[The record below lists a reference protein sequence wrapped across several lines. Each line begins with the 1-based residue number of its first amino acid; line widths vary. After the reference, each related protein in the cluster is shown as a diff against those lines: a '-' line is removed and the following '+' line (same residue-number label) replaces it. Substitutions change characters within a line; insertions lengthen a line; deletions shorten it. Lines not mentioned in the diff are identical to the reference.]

1 MHIADM
7 TMFYA
12 PSSGGVRTYL
22 DAKRH
27 RLNALADARHTLLV
41 PGERHVYIAQD
52 HRVDVPAT
60 PLPFSNGY
68 RFPLTRRPWRR
79 ALNEVR
85 PDLIEAGDPYT
96 VGWAAIASAR
106 ELDIPLIAF
115 YHSDLPTMISNRLG
129 GWSRSLING
138 YISRL
143 YDHYDRVLAPSRVM
157 AERLEGLGIKEVRV
171 QPLGV
176 DLTTFRPE
184 LRDEQVRVELG
195 LDDDTRLLVFAGRG
209 SQEKNLSTLL
219 ETMRRLK
226 SGTSTQR
233 YHLLMIGSSMPT
245 QVPDNVTVINHFC
258 PTAEIARYFA
268 SSDALL
274 HAGTQETFGLI
285 VLEAMACG
293 IPVVAARAGAL
304 TENVP
309 EECGML
315 CRPLDSEDM
324 ARSIQALFEND
335 AKAMGRR
342 ARAHVEHHH
351 DWDIVVQ
358 GVMQHYRELLGI
370 SHTATV
376 SAQHG

>member
-1 MHIADM
+1 M

-27 RLNALADARHTLLV
+27 RLNAMADIRHTLLV
-41 PGERHVYIAQD
+41 PGGRQLYLEQG

-68 RFPLTRRPWRR
+68 RFPLTRHPWLR
-79 ALNEVR
+79 ALRDVR

-96 VGWAAIASAR
+96 VGWAAIAGAR
-106 ELDIPLIAF
+106 ELDIPVIAF

-129 GWSRSLING
+129 NWSRSLIDN
-138 YISRL
+138 YAARL
-143 YDHYDRVLAPSRVM
+143 YGHYDRILAPSRVM
-157 AERLEGLGIKEVRV
+157 AERLDGLGIKEVRV

-176 DLTTFRPE
+176 DLKTFRPE
-184 LRDEQVRVELG
+184 LRDAQVRAELG
-195 LDDDTRLLVFAGRG
+195 LDDSTRLLVFAGRG
-209 SQEKNLSTLL
+209 SQEKNLPILL
-219 ETMRRLK
+219 ETMRRLQSDTTNPK
-226 SGTSTQR
+226 R
-233 YHLLMIGSSMPT
+233 YHLLLIGSSMPP

-304 TENVP
+304 AENVP
-309 EECGML
+309 EACGML

-324 ARSIQALFEND
+324 ARSIAALFEND
-335 AKAMGRR
+335 VKAMGRQ
-342 ARAHVEHHH
+342 ARLHVVRHH

-358 GVMQHYRELLGI
+358 SVACHYRELLGN
-370 SHTATV
+370 SNTATV
-376 SAQHG
+376 SIQHG